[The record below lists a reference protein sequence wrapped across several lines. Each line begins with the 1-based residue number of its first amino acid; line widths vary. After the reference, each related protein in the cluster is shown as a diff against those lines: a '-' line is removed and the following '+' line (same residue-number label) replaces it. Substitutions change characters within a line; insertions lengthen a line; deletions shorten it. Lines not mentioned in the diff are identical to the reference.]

1 MNQYLRAIIAF
12 DLKKICISLVLTVAL
27 GLGQGIG
34 LVMLVPLLTLLGLGK
49 TGEPAG
55 GISTAAVGIFEWVG
69 LPFTLLSILC
79 LYVVMVS
86 LHAAATRYQAVLN
99 TRITSGF
106 TQALRNRMY
115 RALCRADWTCFLE
128 MKTSSVVHV
137 MTSDLQKVGFATQQ
151 LLQLIGTVMI
161 SLVHIGVAL
170 LLSVPMTLFALVC
183 GGIFLMIL
191 RPLNSRVGR
200 FGHYLRDASDSLYAA
215 LTEHL
220 GGMKVV
226 KSLGLEP
233 ENIRRFE
240 TVTNDVTLQTVRFT
254 AINTATRMWYQVGA
268 ATALSLFF
276 YFAVTFGGMAAT
288 DLLIMIFLFAR
299 ILPRFSTLQQHVQR
313 IAHAL
318 PSFKGALEMEKQFQT
333 HQEAVIPAGA
343 KNLSLNHEICFSQVY
358 FRYPQTNGAWTLE
371 NITCSLPAGKTTAL
385 IGPSG
390 GGKSTLAD
398 LLLGLITPDR
408 GSITIDGVPLQ
419 GPHIHQWRRTV
430 GYVPQDTFLFH
441 DTVRANLMWA
451 MPEAEEADLW
461 HALSQSAAEEM
472 VKGLPDGLDT
482 ILGDRG
488 VRLSGG
494 ERQRIALAR
503 ALLRKPSCLILDE
516 ATSAL
521 DQDNQA
527 RIMDAVSRLHGRIT
541 ILIIAHRQST
551 IQGADKMIALHNG
564 KLLQKTRNLK
574 SITPRLKTKGLE
586 KAQK

>member
-1 MNQYLRAIIAF
+1 MLGNYIRSIAAF
-12 DLKKICISLVLTVAL
+12 DLKRITISLVMTVGL
-27 GLGQGIG
+27 GLSQGIG
-34 LVMLVPLLTLLGLGK
+34 LVMLVPLLTLLGLG
-49 TGEPAG
+49 TAG
-55 GISTAAVGIFEWVG
+55 GAASGISTTAARIFEWIG
-69 LPFTLLSILC
+69 LPFTLLTILW

-86 LHAAATRYQAVLN
+86 LHAAATRYQGVLN

-115 RALCRADWTCFLE
+115 RALCRADWSCFLE
-128 MKTSSVVHV
+128 MKSSSVVHV

-161 SLVHIGVAL
+161 SLVHIGVSL
-170 LLSVPMTLFALVC
+170 LLSVPMTVFVLVC
-183 GGIFLMIL
+183 GGVFLIIM
-191 RPLNSRVGR
+191 RPLNSRAGR
-200 FGHYLRDASDSLYAA
+200 FGHYLRGASDSLYSA

-240 TVTNDVTLQTVRFT
+240 TITNDVTMQTVRFT
-254 AINTATRMWYQVGA
+254 AVNTATRMWYQIGA

-276 YFAVTFGGMAAT
+276 YFAVTVGGMAPM
-288 DLLIMIFLFAR
+288 DLLLMVFLFAR
-299 ILPRFSTLQQHVQR
+299 ILPRFSSIQQIVQR
-313 IAHAL
+313 IGNAL
-318 PSFKGALEMEKQFQT
+318 PSFEAALEMEKRFLT
-333 HQEAVIPAGA
+333 HQEAVISDDEPP
-343 KNLSLNHEICFSQVY
+343 SLEQEICFSQVY
-358 FRYPQTNGAWTLE
+358 FRYPQTNGTWTLE
-371 NITCSLPAGKTTAL
+371 NITFTLPAGKTTAL

-390 GGKSTLAD
+390 AGKSTLAD
-398 LLLGLITPDR
+398 LLLGLIMPEK
-408 GSITIDGVPLQ
+408 GSITIDGIPLKDAQ
-419 GPHIHQWRRTV
+419 IHQWRRSV

-451 MPEAEEADLW
+451 APDVEESDLW
-461 HALSQSAAEEM
+461 HALSQSAADEM
-472 VKGLPDGLDT
+472 VRELPHGLDT

-516 ATSAL
+516 ATSSL

-541 ILIIAHRQST
+541 ILIIAHRHST
-551 IQGADKMIALHNG
+551 IRGADKTISLHNG
-564 KLLQKTRNLK
+564 KLSEKTRNLK
-574 SITPRLKTKGLE
+574 
-586 KAQK
+586 